1 MPEMVNGQWF
11 SMTDLMPVKFY
22 SQAEN
27 DTMVFQYQQSLKM
40 YETVETEFC
49 SIFSCFELLTLN
61 EDHELM
67 KKNF

>member
-1 MPEMVNGQWF
+1 MPEMVNGQLF

-40 YETVETEFC
+40 YEAVETEFC
-49 SIFSCFELLTLN
+49 SIFPVLS
-61 EDHELM
+61 D
-67 KKNF
+67 